1 MLLTIFEPKNCSEE
15 TTGPNWI
22 KFGMNDLNTISS
34 NIIEAFFDIPP
45 PSRVTGPPAVP
56 LGAQKWPKIFF
67 QFFKFFRFYWID
79 WCLKCMSIA
88 KYQGFLPNSNEYRRL
103 QLQWSNL
110 LRRRS
115 TFHFFSVSAFFHRG
129 FEGCIPTLIRRITF
143 ILSSIPVGLTMSGAT
158 TSLFTKLLLIR
169 DRKAL
174 WFETPTLAEIMP
186 FFLISFFPWQN
197 HGTDWYQPAD
207 KVQPYWVMNYCVKI
221 AKYCCFSFNIISKGG
236 KILIAADCQRKYWLV
251 P

>member
-1 MLLTIFEPKNCSEE
+1 MGWNLAWMIIIRFQVTSSRRFSIFQPQAEL
-15 TTGPNWI
+15 W
-22 KFGMNDLNTISS
+22 
-34 NIIEAFFDIPP
+34 A
-45 PSRVTGPPAVP
+45 PPAVP

-186 FFLISFFPWQN
+186 FFLISFFR
-197 HGTDWYQPAD
+197 
-207 KVQPYWVMNYCVKI
+207 CVL
-221 AKYCCFSFNIISKGG
+221 ASLYEGLSVHTSV
-236 KILIAADCQRKYWLV
+236 R